1 MPYMCTDGTAD
12 GFGDLFTGRSFA
24 QELDMLFPGK
34 RHQHAHPGGSTAI
47 KKPARRRMVN
57 PHNVQTG
64 LAHESK
70 IAIDLLRSS
79 EVISFCVR
87 LERTVGNA
95 FHKELLVSVKKEFR
109 HRANSGVCHACHVER
124 FILSF

>member
-1 MPYMCTDGTAD
+1 MTRPM
-12 GFGDLFTGRSFA
+12 RINS
-24 QELDMLFPGK
+24 
-34 RHQHAHPGGSTAI
+34 STNSITRRPPSQRAI
-47 KKPARRRMVN
+47 VLEISLPTRKPARRRMVN
-57 PHNVQTG
+57 PHNIQTG

-95 FHKELLVSVKKEFR
+95 FDKELFVSFKKEFR
-109 HRANSGVCHACHVER
+109 HRANSRVCHACHVER
-124 FILSF
+124 YSVIPSEVEESL